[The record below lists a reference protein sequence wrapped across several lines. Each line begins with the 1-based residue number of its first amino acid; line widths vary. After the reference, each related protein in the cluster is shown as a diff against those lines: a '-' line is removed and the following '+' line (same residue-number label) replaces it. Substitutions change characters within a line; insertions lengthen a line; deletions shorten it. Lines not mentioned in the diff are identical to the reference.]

1 MPALQHTSSDLP
13 AFPAPA
19 GTSARLAAGGR
30 VLSTLLRRLRPA
42 DPAGDRDR
50 RTPRLRVLLVEDD
63 AVSRTLTTTLLE
75 QAGHRVTVAGDGR
88 AAIRRSGEG
97 GLDVVLMD
105 LRLPGQSGMAATR
118 RIRALPDPAA
128 ASVPV
133 VALSGSLTRDQLD
146 ECRAA
151 GMDLHLPKPVTAEA
165 LACVLAQAVRLS
177 PDRFRQ
183 PAGGGTAAESG
194 ATGSEAAA
202 VPVLDRTI
210 LAGHLQVLGP
220 GRMAHIID
228 SFLRAAPD
236 TLAAARTGAESG
248 DWEAVSRAV
257 HKLAS
262 GAGTVGLT
270 QLADLARAAEQAAD
284 RGDPAAAQAGFD
296 AVLHAYGR
304 ALPLMQVYRAA
315 LPSG

>member
-19 GTSARLAAGGR
+19 RTSARLAAGGR
-30 VLSTLLRRLRPA
+30 VLSALLRRLRPA
-42 DPAGDRDR
+42 DTAGDRDR

-75 QAGHRVTVAGDGR
+75 QAGHRVTVAGNGR
-88 AAIRRSGEG
+88 EAIRRAGEG

-133 VALSGSLTRDQLD
+133 VALSGSLSRDQRD

-165 LACVLAQAVRLS
+165 LSHVLAQAIRLL

-194 ATGSEAAA
+194 ATGSEAA
-202 VPVLDRTI
+202 VPVLDRTT
-210 LAGHLQVLGP
+210 LDGHLQVLGP

-228 SFLRAAPD
+228 SFLRAAPE
-236 TLAAARTGAESG
+236 TLAAARAGAESG
-248 DWEAVSRAV
+248 DWETVSRAV

-262 GAGTVGLT
+262 GAGTVGLS
-270 QLADLARAAEQAAD
+270 QLAALARAAEQAAD

-304 ALPLMQVYRAA
+304 ALPLMQVYRAG
-315 LPSG
+315 LPSS